1 MFECEGCE
9 AMFETGTALFQHQ
22 VAHIE
27 PAAAGET
34 ASDDNEGRDS
44 DVQVLEEGCQVY
56 LN

>member
-34 ASDDNEGRDS
+34 ALDDNEGRDS